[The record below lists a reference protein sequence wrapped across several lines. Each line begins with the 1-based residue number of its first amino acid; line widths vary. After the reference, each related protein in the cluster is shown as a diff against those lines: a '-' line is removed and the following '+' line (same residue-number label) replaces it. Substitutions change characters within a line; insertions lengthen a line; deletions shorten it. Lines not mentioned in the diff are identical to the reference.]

1 MKKLLVP
8 FLSALIL
15 LSQPA
20 LAETKKTVPAKQT
33 VKSVEDKKET
43 YFKVEWFVKKTGKV
57 VATRSSVIN
66 FSDPENQSKT
76 GKIVLR
82 PQRISV
88 GNVSYLL
95 GLGIDMKLFEN
106 KGSPILGMVGNYID
120 PNPLFDFT
128 EKMPDEQ
135 NVAHPVITKEN
146 TNLPNNEVVNLYRA
160 KFVKAYDLTQ
170 PNNQEITFTRF
181 IIKESDTVS
190 LIEISFKVYTFD
202 VSEQDKPKG

>member
-1 MKKLLVP
+1 MKKILVI
-8 FLSALIL
+8 LTSALAL
-15 LSQPA
+15 LSIPAFADIKQPVS
-20 LAETKKTVPAKQT
+20 TKEV
-33 VKSVEDKKET
+33 VKPNAKKEK
-43 YFKVEWFVKKTGKV
+43 YFKVEWFVKKTGNV
-57 VATRSSVIN
+57 VATRSSVIH

-146 TNLPNNEVVNLYRA
+146 TNLPNNEVVSLYRA

-170 PNNQEITFTRF
+170 PNNQEVTFTRF
-181 IIKESDTVS
+181 IIKESDTAS

-202 VSEQDKPKG
+202 VSEQDKPKE

>member
-33 VKSVEDKKET
+33 VKSVEEKKET

-202 VSEQDKPKG
+202 VSEQDKPKD